1 MLTHVYIYLLLDL
14 AAPFP
19 TYEKTEWEIYLF
31 GYVDITPTFVTKVNY
46 CSISPQLNLQG
57 LNFDEN
63 TGSIKGTLTLAGESQ
78 LYTVT
83 CVNGFGSSSANI
95 NITVIGITEE
105 EGCRREGNAYINI
118 TVYTYTA
125 PSRISFSMVNSLD
138 QEIISKTQ
146 SEEGWESRKQYY
158 YTMCVPSG
166 VYKFIRST
174 SSTSGWDRQAVSIDI
189 FGTIIAN
196 YSMDSIHPTT
206 VESQL
211 YCIIFIII
219 SKK

>member
-1 MLTHVYIYLLLDL
+1 MLIHVYIYLLLDL

-31 GYVDITPTFVTKVNY
+31 GYVDITPTFVTKVDY

-63 TGSIKGTLTLAGESQ
+63 TGSIKGTLTLDGESQ

-83 CVNGFGSSSANI
+83 CVNGFGTSSANL
-95 NITVIGITEE
+95 NITVIGVTAE

-118 TVYTYTA
+118 TVFTYTS
-125 PSRISFSMVNSLD
+125 PSRMGFSMLNSLGH
-138 QEIISKTQ
+138 EIISKTQ
-146 SEEGWESRKQYY
+146 SEEGWASRKQYD
-158 YTMCVPSG
+158 YTMCVPAG
-166 VYKFIRST
+166 VYKFIRTST
-174 SSTSGWDRQAVSIDI
+174 TSGWERQAISIDL
-189 FGTIIAN
+189 FGTVIAN
-196 YSMDSIHPTT
+196 YSMDTIHPTT

-211 YCIIFIII
+211 YCIIIIII